1 MPRLEPIWATHATAR
16 PVKLKVA
23 VAVDDLENF
32 TDPPEAP
39 VSVACVQL
47 PTYVMPEPVSCLSV
61 GVKVGPA
68 AKPLVLPLP
77 SVART
82 WKR

>member
-1 MPRLEPIWATHATAR
+1 M
-16 PVKLKVA
+16 KLNVA

-32 TDPPEAP
+32 TEPPEAP
-39 VSVACVQL
+39 VTVACVQL
-47 PTYVMPEPVSCLSV
+47 PTYVIPVPVSCLNV

-68 AKPLVLPLP
+68 AKPLVLPLL